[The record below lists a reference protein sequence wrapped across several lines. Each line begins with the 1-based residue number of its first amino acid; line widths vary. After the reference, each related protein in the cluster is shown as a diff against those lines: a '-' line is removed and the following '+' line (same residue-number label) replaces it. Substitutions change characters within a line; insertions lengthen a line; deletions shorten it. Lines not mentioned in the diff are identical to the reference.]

1 MGGNWKV
8 GTCRNVDRE
17 SEVQV
22 ESTYP
27 CSVYTDYSIGVIGTC
42 VHVLSTGTAYRVVL
56 VRGSPGPARLLITY
70 HLSIDQAVF
79 RFVSRRPLG
88 GRRRPPDAGGR
99 GP

>member
-70 HLSIDQAVF
+70 QLSLINIRLF
-79 RFVSRRPLG
+79 FVLYRV
-88 GRRRPPDAGGR
+88 GR
-99 GP
+99 